1 MEWPG
6 RTESGVFA
14 SVPEQQKMLSALLA
28 RHVAG
33 LQQPQCSAWAL
44 HALPV
49 LTPAVPR
56 QYQQDFSQYLTFAK
70 RHVVTREQDPSEMAS
85 FQRSVLAGLSL
96 EIPPHAIVPQISF
109 SGQAQLGQT
118 VDTSHRE
125 LRLTAV
131 TSKSRTKSSVSEQE
145 DTGDLDHKDVDRV
158 SKSNSVNTIWPRRKQ
173 GNLKRTTSEP
183 VFLDEAIVSQY
194 FTIPLHKAAI
204 KIGISPTAMKSA
216 CRRMGILKWPYRSL
230 AISNKAKGGR
240 LAMDSPSKPKTVHL
254 PPVNM
259 KQDVL
264 LLAESVRL
272 LHEDRP
278 VPHPALLGQGINKI
292 RKDILPADFLA
303 ASKRVPGSVASL
315 LN

>member
-6 RTESGVFA
+6 RTESGTFA
-14 SVPEQQKMLSALLA
+14 SVQEQQKMLSALLA
-28 RHVAG
+28 RHAVG
-33 LQQPQCSAWAL
+33 LQQPQCGAWML
-44 HALPV
+44 QALPV
-49 LTPAVPR
+49 LMSAAPR
-56 QYQQDFSQYLTFAK
+56 QYQQDSSQDLTLAK

-85 FQRSVLAGLSL
+85 CQRSVLAGLSL
-96 EIPPHAIVPQISF
+96 EIPQHTTVPQTSF

-125 LRLTAV
+125 SKLTAV
-131 TSKSRTKSSVSEQE
+131 TSKSRTESSVSEQE
-145 DTGDLDHKDVDRV
+145 DTGDSDDKDIDRV
-158 SKSNSVNTIWPRRKQ
+158 SKSNSVNTIWPRRKR

-183 VFLDEAIVSQY
+183 VFLDEATVSQY
-194 FTIPLHKAAI
+194 FTIPLHKAAV

-230 AISNKAKGGR
+230 AVSNKAKGGR
-240 LAMDSPSKPKTVHL
+240 LAVNSPLKPKTVPH

-259 KQDVL
+259 KQDAL
-264 LLAESVRL
+264 SLTETIRL

-278 VPHPALLGQGINKI
+278 LPHPALLGQGI

-303 ASKRVPGSVASL
+303 ASTRVPGSVASL